1 MSEKTVLILERS
13 STNLK
18 KVSEDG
24 RTMLEGVFAEF
35 GVENRNGRVYEES
48 EYLPHLEYLQKD
60 IKSGNLL
67 GELDHPERFE
77 VSLGNV
83 SHKVS
88 ELWYDQGKRQ
98 VLGRVE
104 ILDGTPKGQIA
115 KSLLEA
121 GVPLSISSRA
131 AGSVNEDKSV
141 NIQQIYT
148 FDLVAKPGFENA
160 QLHQVN
166 EGMSD
171 PEKVRVAALL
181 ESFNESSKKQKE
193 DDISAE
199 CGIINENISII
210 DVTDKFPAVIL
221 REEAKSLIQKNKEI
235 MERNNAM
242 PVDDKAL
249 NEWTQQFNDSLVALD
264 KRLAG
269 VESAILENGG
279 LAEGN
284 GELETIKGY
293 IEKIRKIQ
301 ESAINW
307 QTDIAKN
314 LNKIGNHSAKLA
326 EKSETH
332 YELTKKIVE
341 TVDYNAKTLNA
352 TQDWVGNNAEVTNA
366 IAETVDHNAKML
378 NSVNEWVEKLNEW
391 GEEKAAAINDM
402 HEWVSEQAKAVNGM
416 HEWTSSI
423 AKNLNH
429 TANYTEDMFGRSLS
443 KEDGAKLVE
452 YIELVAESKK
462 NPELKKKIN
471 EMLTKHSITGK
482 ELNEEEFANT
492 ISTKSTLKVGN
503 VLDKT
508 QTVGNTKVGGTN
520 AKDKAAQFAKVGKD
534 ERSLNKKGVAP
545 KNSKP
550 AELKTKDSAVQ
561 QQDHGGK
568 ISIGKDGKK
577 VLAIKVPKQGDDE
590 KQTTGKGTE
599 NLSGKD
605 GPKGA
610 ANLKLNQKA
619 EGNQPDVIKEET
631 EEKEIDRTL
640 SIKTR
645 SSKLDERLDKIV
657 KSLEKERELDE
668 TTKAQYPFTRLLSES
683 DRKRFANLSESDKT
697 KVHNRVAKVPTTE
710 SNVIL
715 KLWETAITSD
725 KEVEPR
731 WLELAPKAYKNLYE
745 ASSEA
750 VKNMIQARAEYVDLV
765 NEYQIE
771 NFWQLSG
778 LKPQFSPLNEGVVAS
793 KRTGEEVEA
802 VDPLVEA
809 VRTKM
814 KSYNL

>member
-18 KVSEDG
+18 KVSQDG

-35 GVENRNGRVYEES
+35 GVENRNGRVYEEN

-60 IKSGNLL
+60 IKTGNLL

-83 SHKVS
+83 SHKIS

-115 KSLLEA
+115 KSLLDA

-160 QLHQVN
+160 QLRQVN
-166 EGMSD
+166 EGMSN
-171 PEKVRVAALL
+171 PEKVRIAALL
-181 ESFNESSKKQKE
+181 ESFNKSSTKQKE
-193 DDISAE
+193 DDISAS

-235 MERNNAM
+235 MERKNATG
-242 PVDDKAL
+242 DTAL

-279 LAEGN
+279 MIADEG
-284 GELETIKGY
+284 EIQTIKGY
-293 IEKIRKIQ
+293 IEKIRSIQ

-326 EKSETH
+326 EKSESH
-332 YELTKKIVE
+332 YKLTQKLVE
-341 TVDYNAKTLNA
+341 TVDHNAKTLNA

-366 IAETVDHNAKML
+366 IGETVDHNAKML
-378 NSVNEWVEKLNEW
+378 NHVNEWVEQLNEW
-391 GEEKAAAINDM
+391 GEEKAVAINDM
-402 HEWVSEQAKAVNGM
+402 HEWVSSQAKAVNGM
-416 HEWTSSI
+416 HEWTESI

-452 YIELVAESKK
+452 YIEFVAASKK
-462 NPELKKKIN
+462 NPELKKKVN
-471 EMLTKHSITGK
+471 EMLTKHSITNVK
-482 ELNEEEFANT
+482 LNEAT
-492 ISTKSTLKVGN
+492 MKVGDVLDTTKTVGN
-503 VLDKT
+503 V
-508 QTVGNTKVGGTN
+508 KVGDMK
-520 AKDKAAQFAKVGKD
+520 AKDKANQFAPIGKAD
-534 ERSLNKKGVAP
+534 DRGLNKAGVAP
-545 KNSKP
+545 KKVQP
-550 AELKTKDSAVQ
+550 KELEPKIPIQDKDVA
-561 QQDHGGK
+561 K
-568 ISIGKDGKK
+568 IVIGKDGKK
-577 VLAIKVPKQGDDE
+577 VLAIKVPKQGDNSS
-590 KQTTGKGTE
+590 QTTGKGKE
-599 NLSGKD
+599 NWNGEDS
-605 GPKGA
+605 PKGKTGM
-610 ANLKLNQKA
+610 KLNQKPA
-619 EGNQPDVIKEET
+619 GKYPDVLAEEET
-631 EEKEIDRTL
+631 ETKEIDRTL

-668 TTKAQYPFTRLLSES
+668 TTKSQYPFTRLLGES
-683 DRKRFANLSESDKT
+683 DRKRFAELSESDKT
-697 KVHNRVAKVPTTE
+697 KVRNRVAKVPTTE
-710 SNVIL
+710 SGVIL
-715 KLWETAITSD
+715 QLWENAIASGQ
-725 KEVEPR
+725 EVEPM
-731 WLELAPKAYKNLYE
+731 WLELAPKEYKEIYKS
-745 ASSEA
+745 SSED
-750 VKNMIQARAEYVDLV
+750 VKRTIQARAEYIDFKNAYVV
-765 NEYQIE
+765 E

-778 LKPQFSPLNEGVVAS
+778 LKAIKATPLNESVIAPKKGGKETEIDPMVA
-793 KRTGEEVEA
+793 A
-802 VDPLVEA
+802 VKN
-809 VRTKM
+809 KM
-814 KSYNL
+814 MTYNNR